1 MRKII
6 FVSLV
11 LAVGAGLWG
20 CADRKTDE
28 SSSLVTPPVR
38 TGEIHA
44 GELHNEIMHAFETR
58 APLESIPSM
67 NWEQWLETTLNSME
81 EVYAAHDIAF
91 DRDEA
96 ARHIEQMVKIFG
108 ALKQA
113 TGIEPGMLRA
123 SETPEADLERL
134 VGQLETWK
142 MIDRKT
148 AATMLEFRVDA
159 GAAARA
165 ESITDAALRDVF
177 RIGASSREFWIQHE
191 QRTPVQALEADDT
204 PCKRCNI
211 GSTVSDYLGG
221 MVGRLICGGDPACR
235 VALAAAAS
243 LLYNLATGYCD
254 NHPCGFDNF
263 WPPVI
268 WP

>member
-1 MRKII
+1 
-6 FVSLV
+6 
-11 LAVGAGLWG
+11 
-20 CADRKTDE
+20 
-28 SSSLVTPPVR
+28 
-38 TGEIHA
+38 
-44 GELHNEIMHAFETR
+44 
-58 APLESIPSM
+58 M

-148 AATMLEFRVDA
+148 AAKDEAEGRLERAKRSLDLAHNQLDYSDLKADA
-159 GAAARA
+159 DGVITATLA
-165 ESITDAALRDVF
+165 EPGQVVAIGQPVVRQCAHRDVRCHLRQF
-177 RIGASSREFWIQHE
+177 EPRREHPGRVGPGHRAFPH
-191 QRTPVQALEADDT
+191 RFGT
-204 PCKRCNI
+204 
-211 GSTVSDYLGG
+211 LGG
-221 MVGRLICGGDPACR
+221 QLH
-235 VALAAAAS
+235 L
-243 LLYNLATGYCD
+243 
-254 NHPCGFDNF
+254 GFHQYR
-263 WPPVI
+263 
-268 WP
+268 